1 MIVQRCARA
10 RAAATL
16 ANVFFLEIGMTK
28 LTGKTSKFGNGCN
41 DGDR

>member
-28 LTGKTSKFGNGCN
+28 LRSLEMARSCN

>member
-28 LTGKTSKFGNGCN
+28 LKTSKFGNGCN

>member
-10 RAAATL
+10 RARAAAL

-28 LTGKTSKFGNGCN
+28 LKTSKFGNGCN